1 MLTSLT
7 NENIETA
14 CTEIEEYTKR
24 RKAARE
30 DAIRIRLSLEEVL
43 LSYQKAFGEE
53 AGFRLETGGSFGR
66 SMIRLTIPGSSLDP
80 FEESASGT
88 DEDSLMQSALIRM
101 GKLPRWRYRR
111 SANEIVCTFT
121 KKKPSEWVYL
131 LFAIVAAVVL
141 GLLVRLSPE
150 SVQVLLRDGI
160 ISPLVNTF
168 MSFLNAIAGPMI
180 FLSVVWGIYSIGDA
194 ATFSRLGKGLLARF
208 GCSLLIMIT
217 ICALISLPFFS
228 LQFGVSQSGS
238 DFSQLYLMILNIIPG
253 NLFTP
258 FIEGNTLQILFIASI
273 TGIVML
279 IHGKNTQNVADLSE
293 QLGLIVNFIMM
304 LVSQLV
310 PVFVF
315 GSLFNI
321 IVSSE
326 VSSIIIGGKFFF
338 GTVIG
343 SILIILMHTALVCL
357 RLKMSPFTLWEK
369 TLSTFLIC
377 LSTASSSAAFSD
389 NIHTCIDKFGL
400 NRRIVNFGVPFA
412 QILYKP
418 SSSVM
423 FWCAAISAA
432 ENSDS
437 VLSLTWLITTL
448 IMCILLS
455 SATPPVPG
463 GMNACFSVLFTQ
475 LHLPLTNLVVIL
487 ALASILDFVTTAAN
501 IFSGQCILA
510 ITAGDF
516 DGNS

>member
-217 ICALISLPFFS
+217 ICALISLPFFHCNS
-228 LQFGVSQSGS
+228 A
-238 DFSQLYLMILNIIPG
+238 YLRAEVIFPS
-253 NLFTP
+253 
-258 FIEGNTLQILFIASI
+258 FI
-273 TGIVML
+273 
-279 IHGKNTQNVADLSE
+279 
-293 QLGLIVNFIMM
+293 
-304 LVSQLV
+304 
-310 PVFVF
+310 
-315 GSLFNI
+315 
-321 IVSSE
+321 
-326 VSSIIIGGKFFF
+326 
-338 GTVIG
+338 
-343 SILIILMHTALVCL
+343 
-357 RLKMSPFTLWEK
+357 
-369 TLSTFLIC
+369 
-377 LSTASSSAAFSD
+377 
-389 NIHTCIDKFGL
+389 
-400 NRRIVNFGVPFA
+400 
-412 QILYKP
+412 
-418 SSSVM
+418 
-423 FWCAAISAA
+423 
-432 ENSDS
+432 
-437 VLSLTWLITTL
+437 
-448 IMCILLS
+448 
-455 SATPPVPG
+455 
-463 GMNACFSVLFTQ
+463 
-475 LHLPLTNLVVIL
+475 
-487 ALASILDFVTTAAN
+487 
-501 IFSGQCILA
+501 
-510 ITAGDF
+510 
-516 DGNS
+516 